1 MATLLS
7 KPKMPEK
14 SAEQLSA
21 EKFQA
26 DEVTR
31 LKKEESARKAALS
44 RGQSGRASL
53 LSGGEAGVVAKETLG

>member
-14 SAEQLSA
+14 SADQISA

-26 DEVTR
+26 DEIKR
-31 LKKEESARKAALS
+31 LKGEEDSRKAALKRS
-44 RGQSGRASL
+44 QGGRASL
-53 LSGGEAGVVAKETLG
+53 ISGSETGLKDTLG